1 MRKKSH
7 ISLAG
12 YLVRELRLQ
21 ELVKYKKAFYLG
33 SILPDLNPKMVKEP
47 HEIETS
53 FEKFKDSICRLIQ
66 DAKSG
71 TCNGRVFWRKLGMV
85 IHYLADYFT
94 FPHNTAYDGNLK
106 DHCVYE
112 GDMKYQMREY
122 VRTPEAK
129 RIFLDQREQAFR
141 ISSEEALFA
150 YIKGAHECYLA
161 GRYCVVED
169 CRWILEMS
177 AVVLV
182 AMLRMINEEYVHS
195 LNGLCYA
202 AA

>member
-12 YLVRELRLQ
+12 YLVKELRLQ
-21 ELVKYKKAFYLG
+21 ELIKHKKAFYLG

-53 FEKFKDSICRLIQ
+53 FEKFQDSVRLLIQ
-66 DAKSG
+66 EAKAGECSE
-71 TCNGRVFWRKLGMV
+71 RVLWRRTGMI

-94 FPHNTAYDGNLK
+94 FPHNSTYGGNLK

-129 RIFLDQREQAFR
+129 MIFLNQREQAFQ
-141 ISSEEALFA
+141 ISTEESLFA
-150 YIKGAHECYLA
+150 YIKESHACYLTEKHS
-161 GRYCVVED
+161 VVKD
-169 CRWILEMS
+169 CRWILAMS

-182 AMLRMINEEYVHS
+182 AMLRMMNAEYADRLSVA
-195 LNGLCYA
+195 CYA
-202 AA
+202 VA

>member
-12 YLVRELRLQ
+12 YLVRELKLQ
-21 ELVKYKKAFYLG
+21 ELIKHKKAFYLG

-47 HEIETS
+47 HEISTS
-53 FEKFKDSICRLIQ
+53 FEKFRDSVCCLIQ
-66 DAKSG
+66 EAKD
-71 TCNGRVFWRKLGMV
+71 GRCSERAFWRRIGMV

-94 FPHNTAYDGNLK
+94 FPHNTTYDGNLK

-129 RIFLDQREQAFR
+129 MIFRNQKEYALQ
-141 ISSEEALFA
+141 ISSEEALFS
-150 YIKGAHECYLA
+150 YIQEAHGSYL
-161 GRYCVVED
+161 GERHSVIED

-182 AMLRMINEEYVHS
+182 AILRMVNEEYLCS
-195 LNGLCYA
+195 LSGLRYMA
-202 AA
+202 A

>member
-12 YLVRELRLQ
+12 YLVKELRLQ
-21 ELVKYKKAFYLG
+21 ELIKHKKAFYLG

-53 FEKFKDSICRLIQ
+53 FEKFKDSVRQLIQ
-66 DAKSG
+66 DAGNG
-71 TCNGRVFWRKLGMV
+71 TCKERVLWRRAGMV

-94 FPHNTAYDGNLK
+94 FPHNATYDGNLK

-129 RIFLDQREQAFR
+129 MIFRDQKEQAFQ
-141 ISSEEALFA
+141 ISSEDALFA
-150 YIKGAHECYLA
+150 YIQEAHACYLTEKHS
-161 GRYCVVED
+161 VVED

-182 AMLRMINEEYVHS
+182 AMLRMMKEEYADHLSVVR
-195 LNGLCYA
+195 YA